1 MAGADDAKFEF
12 TKLLDGVAGAE
23 GPVFDIRGNF
33 YMVGPEIEK
42 DNKFAG
48 QILKVDLTTRK
59 VCYVDGFV
67 TSPNAPL
74 LRFSKSRS
82 TPRAKTLFTKVMW

>member
-48 QILKVDLTTRK
+48 QILKVDLT
-59 VCYVDGFV
+59 CLLY
-67 TSPNAPL
+67 TSP
-74 LRFSKSRS
+74 S
-82 TPRAKTLFTKVMW
+82 PRDFG